1 MPQNSRVPPFKSH
14 LRIKTGSVWPM
25 SLEVKDV
32 MVKNVITL
40 ESEATIRDA
49 AKLMNKH
56 EIGCLV
62 LMKKKKPVG
71 IVTERDMLKRILLK
85 SKDPQK
91 TKVGKIMSKP
101 LVVCEPQT
109 DIRDAV
115 RLMVEGKIKRLPV
128 VEDSHLLGLVTFT
141 DIVRSSAYFERI
153 ISSFCSRCPWRKPN
167 PSPQ

>member
-1 MPQNSRVPPFKSH
+1 
-14 LRIKTGSVWPM
+14 M

-32 MVKNVITL
+32 MVKNIITL
-40 ESEATIRDA
+40 GSEATVKEA

-62 LMKKKKPVG
+62 LMNREKPVG
-71 IVTERDMLKRILLK
+71 IVTERDMLKRVLLK
-85 SKDPQK
+85 SKDPRK

-109 DIRDAV
+109 EIRDAV
-115 RLMVEGKIKRLPV
+115 RLMVEGKIRRLPV

-153 ISSFCSRCPWRKPN
+153 VSSFCSRCPWRKSAPN
-167 PSPQ
+167 SQ